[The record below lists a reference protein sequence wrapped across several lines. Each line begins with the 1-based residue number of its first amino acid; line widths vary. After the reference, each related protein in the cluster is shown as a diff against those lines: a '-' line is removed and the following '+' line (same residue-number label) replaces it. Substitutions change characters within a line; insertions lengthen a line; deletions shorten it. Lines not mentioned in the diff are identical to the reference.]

1 VISDTQ
7 CGLGERKDSCPAKR
21 GGQPSFLLFQAH
33 FAVAKSGLAL
43 YNPSTFLKEVLAM
56 SREFDRAKYYLDH
69 ILKPEDKFVFQ
80 CQMCGN
86 CCRNRSESIRL
97 TGVDIFHIAKQLE
110 MSMPEAV
117 KKFTTFSIGKDSKLP
132 LLYLRERLD
141 GSCSLLRK
149 GKCTVQSEK
158 PAVCAIYPLG
168 RMVIDKDQHYSYF
181 TQPNYCPGDVGHTNG
196 EALSHVPA
204 DEAQRILND
213 PALKSATYSLEEW
226 LSMFHIRPREKEH
239 LAWNK
244 LAMTCSDFIRKAI
257 ERTEPVEER
266 AIEALQAMY
275 FHALYTDFRTDTAF
289 LPQFQKNLAGVEALN
304 RAFESTTGFSGGE

>member
-1 VISDTQ
+1 
-7 CGLGERKDSCPAKR
+7 
-21 GGQPSFLLFQAH
+21 
-33 FAVAKSGLAL
+33 
-43 YNPSTFLKEVLAM
+43 M

-86 CCRNRSESIRL
+86 CCRNRLESIRL
-97 TGVDIFHIAKQLE
+97 TGADVFHIAKQLKI
-110 MSMPEAV
+110 SVPEAV

-181 TQPNYCPGDVGHTNG
+181 TQPNYCLGDVGHTNG
-196 EALSHVPA
+196 EVLSKLPQ
-204 DEAQRILND
+204 DKAQAILNA

-244 LAMTCSDFIRKAI
+244 LAMTCSAFIRKAI

-266 AIEALQAMY
+266 AIEVLQAMY

-289 LPQFQKNLAGVEALN
+289 LPQLQKNLAGVEALN
-304 RAFESTTGFSGGE
+304 RAFESAAGFSGGE

>member
-1 VISDTQ
+1 MKTAVRQRDAGSRFLTFQVDLIVAK
-7 CGLGERKDSCPAKR
+7 CGLT
-21 GGQPSFLLFQAH
+21 
-33 FAVAKSGLAL
+33 L
-43 YNPSTFLKEVLAM
+43 YTPSTFLKEVLVM
-56 SREFDRAKYYLDH
+56 SQEFDRAKYYLDH

-86 CCRNRSESIRL
+86 CCRNRSESILLSGADTFR
-97 TGVDIFHIAKQLE
+97 IAKQLE
-110 MSMPEAV
+110 MSVPEAID
-117 KKFTTFSIGKDSKLP
+117 KYTTFGIGKDSKLP
-132 LLYLRERLD
+132 LLYLRERPD

-181 TQPNYCPGDVGHTNG
+181 TQPNYCPGDVGHTSG
-196 EALSHVPA
+196 EALSHIPA

-213 PALKSATYSLEEW
+213 PKLKSATHALEEW

-266 AIEALQAMY
+266 AIEVLQAMY

-289 LPQFQKNLAGVEALN
+289 LPQLQKNLAGVEALN

>member
-1 VISDTQ
+1 
-7 CGLGERKDSCPAKR
+7 
-21 GGQPSFLLFQAH
+21 
-33 FAVAKSGLAL
+33 
-43 YNPSTFLKEVLAM
+43 M
-56 SREFDRAKYYLDH
+56 SKEFDRAKYYLDH

-97 TGVDIFHIAKQLE
+97 TGADIFHIAKQLE
-110 MSMPEAV
+110 ISVPEAV

-132 LLYLRERLD
+132 LLYLQERLD

-181 TQPNYCPGDVGHTNG
+181 TQPNYCPGDVGHTSG
-196 EALSHVPA
+196 EALSHIPA

-213 PALKSATYSLEEW
+213 PKLKSATHSLEEW

-257 ERTEPVEER
+257 ERTKPVEER

-275 FHALYTDFRTDTAF
+275 FHALYTDYRTDTAF
-289 LPQFQKNLAGVEALN
+289 LPQLQKNLAGVEALN

>member
-1 VISDTQ
+1 MIFDTLR
-7 CGLGERKDSCPAKR
+7 GLVERKGDCPAKR
-21 GGQPSFLLFQAH
+21 GGQPPFLLFQAH
-33 FAVAKSGLAL
+33 FAVAKSGLVL
-43 YNPSTFLKEVLAM
+43 YNPSTFLQEVLAM

-86 CCRNRSESIRL
+86 CCRNRLESIRL
-97 TGVDIFHIAKQLE
+97 TGADVFHIAKQLKI
-110 MSMPEAV
+110 SVPEAV

-196 EALSHVPA
+196 EALSHVLA

-226 LSMFHIRPREKEH
+226 LSMFHIRPHEKEH

-266 AIEALQAMY
+266 AIDALQAMY

-289 LPQFQKNLAGVEALN
+289 LPQLQKNLAGVEALN

>member
-1 VISDTQ
+1 
-7 CGLGERKDSCPAKR
+7 
-21 GGQPSFLLFQAH
+21 
-33 FAVAKSGLAL
+33 
-43 YNPSTFLKEVLAM
+43 M

-86 CCRNRSESIRL
+86 CCRNRLESIRL
-97 TGVDIFHIAKQLE
+97 TGADVFHIAKQLE
-110 MSMPEAV
+110 MSVSEAV
-117 KKFTTFSIGKDSKLP
+117 KKFTAFGIGKDSKLP

-149 GKCTVQSEK
+149 GKCIVQSKK

-168 RMVIDKDQHYSYF
+168 RMVIDKNQHYSYF
-181 TQPNYCPGDVGHTNG
+181 TQPNYCPGDVGHTSG
-196 EALSHVPA
+196 EALSHIPA

-213 PALKSATYSLEEW
+213 PELKSATHSLEEW
-226 LSMFHIRPREKEH
+226 LSMFHIGPREEEH

-244 LAMTCSDFIRKAI
+244 LAMTCSAFVRKAI

-266 AIEALQAMY
+266 AIEVLQAMY
-275 FHALYTDFRTDTAF
+275 FHALYTDFRIDTAF
-289 LPQFQKNLAGVEALN
+289 LPQLQKNLEGVEALN
-304 RAFESTTGFSGGE
+304 RAFESAAEFSGGE

>member
-1 VISDTQ
+1 
-7 CGLGERKDSCPAKR
+7 
-21 GGQPSFLLFQAH
+21 
-33 FAVAKSGLAL
+33 
-43 YNPSTFLKEVLAM
+43 M

-86 CCRNRSESIRL
+86 CCRNRSESILLSGADTFR
-97 TGVDIFHIAKQLE
+97 IAKQLE
-110 MSMPEAV
+110 MSVPATID
-117 KKFTTFSIGKDSKLP
+117 KYTTFGIGKDSKLP

-196 EALSHVPA
+196 EALSHVSA

-275 FHALYTDFRTDTAF
+275 FHALYTDYRTDTAF
-289 LPQFQKNLAGVEALN
+289 LPQLQKNLAGVEALN

>member
-1 VISDTQ
+1 
-7 CGLGERKDSCPAKR
+7 
-21 GGQPSFLLFQAH
+21 
-33 FAVAKSGLAL
+33 
-43 YNPSTFLKEVLAM
+43 M
-56 SREFDRAKYYLDH
+56 SQEFDRAKYYLDH

-86 CCRNRSESIRL
+86 CCRNRSESILLSGTDTFR
-97 TGVDIFHIAKQLE
+97 IAKQLE
-110 MSMPEAV
+110 MSVPEAID
-117 KKFTTFSIGKDSKLP
+117 KYTTFGIGKDSKLP
-132 LLYLRERLD
+132 LLYLRERPD

-158 PAVCAIYPLG
+158 PAVCAIYPRG

-181 TQPNYCPGDVGHTNG
+181 TQPNYCPGDVGHTRG
-196 EALSHVPA
+196 VALSHIPA

-213 PALKSATYSLEEW
+213 PKLKSATHSLEEW

-266 AIEALQAMY
+266 AIEVLQAMY

-289 LPQFQKNLAGVEALN
+289 LPQLQKNLAGVEALN